1 MPIILARILRG
12 ARLGHLGNAA
22 IARLYDRDCPG
33 LRWSPIKRGFMAQLV
48 WQLAVGSLLM
58 ALATGIQTLFIG
70 VAISMRPHLVRRIG
84 SPALWPFTL
93 LVTGV
98 ALWMLL
104 GQTVGVWIWAIAL
117 FVLGAFEAFEPSLYY
132 SLSAYTTVGFGD
144 VLPTENWRLMGTMAG
159 ANGMLA
165 FGLAAAALVNL
176 VGNIRRDLGEDI

>member
-1 MPIILARILRG
+1 
-12 ARLGHLGNAA
+12 
-22 IARLYDRDCPG
+22 
-33 LRWSPIKRGFMAQLV
+33 MAQLV

-84 SPALWPFTL
+84 STALWPFAL

-176 VGNIRRDLGEDI
+176 VGHIRRDLGEDI